1 VIGVV
6 PAAGQGTRLRPLTA
20 DTPKGLVDVGG
31 RPLLDHVFRT
41 LLESGVDELV
51 VVVGY
56 RAGDIIDH
64 FGESFAGCPI
74 TYVHQR
80 ERLGLGHA
88 VGLVEPYVDEPFV
101 VLNGDNVVSGT
112 LDAPVAAFEEA
123 DTEAVVAVED
133 ATRETATET
142 GVVTITDGQV
152 TGLVEK
158 PDDPPSTL
166 VTTGCYVLP
175 ESIFD
180 AIELLKQ
187 SDRGEYELPDAL
199 GVLVRAGWDIRAVE
213 LGVERVNVNTPVDI
227 ERASDIIGNSDQIDR
242 RKR

>member
-1 VIGVV
+1 
-6 PAAGQGTRLRPLTA
+6 
-20 DTPKGLVDVGG
+20 
-31 RPLLDHVFRT
+31 
-41 LLESGVDELV
+41 
-51 VVVGY
+51 
-56 RAGDIIDH
+56 
-64 FGESFAGCPI
+64 
-74 TYVHQR
+74 
-80 ERLGLGHA
+80 
-88 VGLVEPYVDEPFV
+88 
-101 VLNGDNVVSGT
+101 
-112 LDAPVAAFEEA
+112 
-123 DTEAVVAVED
+123 
-133 ATRETATET
+133 
-142 GVVTITDGQV
+142 VVTITDGQV